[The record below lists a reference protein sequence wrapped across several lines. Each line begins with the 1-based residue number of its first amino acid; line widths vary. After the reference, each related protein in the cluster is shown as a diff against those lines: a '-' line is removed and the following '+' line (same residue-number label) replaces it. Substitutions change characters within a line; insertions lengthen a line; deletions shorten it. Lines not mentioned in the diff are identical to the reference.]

1 MIKELCISGGGV
13 KGLAFLGALYELEI
27 QDKLIHLEKISG
39 TSIGAFIAIAYL
51 IGYRYDLKELI
62 NILFEYDLSTLKDI
76 HVGNFFKRKSIMIGK
91 KLELFFTDII
101 AKKIDPNTT
110 LEKLYNISK
119 IELYV
124 PVCCVETNSLEIFSH
139 ITHPSLT
146 LVHLIRMATAIPFL
160 LQPVEYRDKL
170 YIDAA
175 VVENTLVLSEKSFI
189 ICAESSSSNTIA
201 VINNNNNNKSFFNYV
216 LNVLKIVYESN
227 KKEKN
232 NDHEDQKI
240 KVKVENVNVTS
251 FNITKDQKFKLLH
264 YGRQSVKKIY
274 SYSST

>member
-27 QDKLIHLEKISG
+27 QDKLIHLEKLSG

-51 IGYRYDLKELI
+51 IVYRYDLKDLI
-62 NILFEYDLSTLKDI
+62 NIIFEYDLSTLKDI

-146 LVHLIRMATAIPFL
+146 IVHLIRMATAIPFL
-160 LQPVEYRDKL
+160 LQPVEYQDKL

-175 VVENTLVLSEKSFI
+175 VVENTLVLSEESFI
-189 ICAESSSSNTIA
+189 ICAESSILETTTGTS
-201 VINNNNNNKSFFNYV
+201 NNKSFFNYV
-216 LNVLKIVYESN
+216 LNVIKIVYASN
-227 KKEKN
+227 KKQKN
-232 NDHEDQKI
+232 DDNSKQKI

-264 YGRQSVKKIY
+264 YGRQCVQKFIHMPQL
-274 SYSST
+274 